1 MPAIPHI
8 SQPPPK
14 TPTSQQRLQALL
26 WQGHRLRA
34 AANRNIER
42 VTALTATA
50 SGFVTAP
57 SSRSILCAVFPPASC
72 PGQAQP
78 RTRLPTPRKYK
89 PKLVEVEPC
98 VPPFISLQALWL
110 RRYHYRLGTANQDGH
125 RLSPGRDLNRGLDL
139 ARPLLRLSDMAARK
153 IPKSV
158 IRAFIKRELHRTRS
172 VSIVI
177 DDVDSVR
184 VDPNAAGSP
193 TPPWRRRGDA
203 GRMAS

>member
-1 MPAIPHI
+1 VPAIPHI

-78 RTRLPTPRKYK
+78 LRPL
-89 PKLVEVEPC
+89 
-98 VPPFISLQALWL
+98 FSLQALCL

-158 IRAFIKRELHRTRS
+158 IRACIKRELHRTRS